1 MTWGNSPAV
10 FCCHEIKMK
19 GERLAP
25 WKTAWASVG
34 KGRSH
39 GLLMDACVTGRT
51 EGSIPHHPQLTHG
64 PHTWAEKSWLR
75 WSKQNLLIVGKRT
88 SHDSITNASPLT
100 QNSVVFLLMR
110 YTSPCQAVVPYCSK
124 CIYTQTHIY
133 SSCASKLD
141 RNGLWNLVTKI

>member
-39 GLLMDACVTGRT
+39 GLLSRPLAVRPSD
-51 EGSIPHHPQLTHG
+51 LTFQ
-64 PHTWAEKSWLR
+64 PPE
-75 WSKQNLLIVGKRT
+75 
-88 SHDSITNASPLT
+88 
-100 QNSVVFLLMR
+100 
-110 YTSPCQAVVPYCSK
+110 
-124 CIYTQTHIY
+124 
-133 SSCASKLD
+133 
-141 RNGLWNLVTKI
+141 